1 MSKAVLWL
9 GVGLMALYVGG
20 AAAEPNTSV
29 AIDAPQPV
37 IASHAAASPS
47 AAPAAPSG
55 AAQAQ
60 IKVPAASLRYAQA
73 LQLAFYHE
81 VYRRCNQQNSLSPLY
96 SATVDALRTVTSLG
110 EKNRLTDLL
119 YNEMAGN
126 ALGMAMASDPDR
138 QRCAVA
144 GDIYQQLLN
153 SAAPGALQQDFR
165 LQLPADKP
173 PHA

>member
-9 GVGLMALYVGG
+9 GVSLMALFVGS
-20 AAAEPNTSV
+20 AAAEPDTSV

-37 IASHAAASPS
+37 IAAHAAAPT
-47 AAPAAPSG
+47 PPSG

-165 LQLPADKP
+165 LQLPADEP

>member
-9 GVGLMALYVGG
+9 GASLVALYVGG
-20 AAAEPNTSV
+20 AAAESNTFV
-29 AIDAPQPV
+29 AADALQP
-37 IASHAAASPS
+37 AAASRS
-47 AAPAAPSG
+47 TAPSNVP
-55 AAQAQ
+55 QAQ
-60 IKVPAASLRYAQA
+60 IKVPTASLRYMQA
-73 LQLAFYHE
+73 LQLVFYHD
-81 VYRRCNQQNSLSPLY
+81 VYRRCNQQNSPSPLY

-144 GDIYQQLLN
+144 GNIYQQLLN
-153 SAAPGALQQDFR
+153 SDAPGVLQQVFR
-165 LQLPADKP
+165 LQLPADEP

>member
-60 IKVPAASLRYAQA
+60 IKVPPPACAMR
-73 LQLAFYHE
+73 
-81 VYRRCNQQNSLSPLY
+81 RRCSWHFIMRSTGAVI
-96 SATVDALRTVTSLG
+96 SKIACR
-110 EKNRLTDLL
+110 
-119 YNEMAGN
+119 
-126 ALGMAMASDPDR
+126 
-138 QRCAVA
+138 RC
-144 GDIYQQLLN
+144 I
-153 SAAPGALQQDFR
+153 APR
-165 LQLPADKP
+165 
-173 PHA
+173 